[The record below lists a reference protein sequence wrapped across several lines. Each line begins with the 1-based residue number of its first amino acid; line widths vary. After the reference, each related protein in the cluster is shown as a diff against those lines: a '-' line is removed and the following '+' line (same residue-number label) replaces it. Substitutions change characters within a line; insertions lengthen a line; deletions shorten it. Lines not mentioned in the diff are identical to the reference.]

1 MGDGDKTPLR
11 LQFNPKSVWSFTVP
25 VFRTVMGSSR
35 VNGPPRGRRLGK
47 GRGFGIST
55 LVRTMDIL

>member
-1 MGDGDKTPLR
+1 
-11 LQFNPKSVWSFTVP
+11 
-25 VFRTVMGSSR
+25 MGSSR

-55 LVRTMDIL
+55 LVRTMDTPMRVEQLSESERS